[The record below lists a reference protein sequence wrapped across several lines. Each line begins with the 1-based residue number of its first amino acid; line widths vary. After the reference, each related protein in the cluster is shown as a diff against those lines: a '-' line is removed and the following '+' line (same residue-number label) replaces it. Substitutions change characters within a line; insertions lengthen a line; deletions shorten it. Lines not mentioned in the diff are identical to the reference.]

1 MLIKRFKL
9 NSSLFFTIIN
19 DVSLDSITICT
30 IICQTEMSSQVDL
43 IIVIDYVAFL
53 FDIVKSIKN
62 ALNPKQLFF
71 LQMTF

>member
-71 LQMTF
+71 LQMNF